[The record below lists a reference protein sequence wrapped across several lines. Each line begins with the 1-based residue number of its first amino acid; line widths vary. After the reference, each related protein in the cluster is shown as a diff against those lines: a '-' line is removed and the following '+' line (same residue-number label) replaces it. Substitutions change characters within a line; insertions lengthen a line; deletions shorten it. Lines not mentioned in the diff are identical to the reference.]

1 MMRTFCVLA
10 VAMLLQSPLRAQ
22 AQKRNLTQFLEE
34 TVSAERCAPA
44 DKRAGMIK
52 AVQSR
57 FADRALAVVDGPALP
72 AAQAVAEVVTAGCM
86 RSLAPART
94 AGLALAAYGAVMRG
108 AHPGVVRAIASYGLD
123 KEISEERIRTWADG
137 YSQMT
142 AGRVPPEAASEAV
155 RNALDHG
162 WSDKTFNEA
171 KWGLVHAAKSGF
183 DLKEFAS
190 FVFARMLKDK
200 TRPGAAVAEAQAAFA
215 KAKAEGKAPAVPA
228 YQGLFIPFVQ
238 EPVQAEV
245 TDEAVKAGRPKKPVK
260 LVSPLKPQQHDGE
273 LQRGEKAP
281 PMDTLESL
289 ADTMGDTAKDE
300 AVQAGRPKGPIKPAD
315 ILKPQASGT
324 QQLQTAPVDVM
335 GDFSDISTSSG
346 DAVID
351 LRSAAKKKAAEGKK

>member
-1 MMRTFCVLA
+1 MMRIFCLLA
-10 VAMLLQSPLRAQ
+10 AAMLLQSPLRAQ

-34 TVSAERCAPA
+34 TVSAERCSPA

-123 KEISEERIRTWADG
+123 KDVSEERIRAWADG
-137 YSQMT
+137 YAQMT
-142 AGRVPPEAASEAV
+142 AGRVPAETASEAV
-155 RNALDHG
+155 RNALDNG
-162 WSDKTFNEA
+162 WSDKTFNEV

-183 DLKEFAS
+183 DLKEFSS

-215 KAKAEGKAPAVPA
+215 KAKADGKKPAVPA

-238 EPVQAEV
+238 EAPQAEV
-245 TDEAVKAGRPKKPVK
+245 TDEAVKAGRPKGPVK
-260 LVSPLKPQQHDGE
+260 PAFIRKPQQSSG
-273 LQRGEKAP
+273 
-281 PMDTLESL
+281 TLEQGEDVDFQTSEGHRGPAETNVKL
-289 ADTMGDTAKDE
+289 E
-300 AVQAGRPKGPIKPAD
+300 EAGRPKELVKPAV

-335 GDFSDISTSSG
+335 GDIADINTSSG
-346 DAVID
+346 DAHLD
-351 LRSAAKKKAAEGKK
+351 LKDEAKKKAAEGKDKK

>member
-1 MMRTFCVLA
+1 MMRTFCLLA
-10 VAMLLQSPLRAQ
+10 AAMLLQSPLRAQ

-52 AVQSR
+52 AVGVR

-86 RSLAPART
+86 RSLAPTRA
-94 AGLALAAYGAVMRG
+94 AGLALAAYGAIVRG

-123 KEISEERIRTWADG
+123 KDVSEERIRAWADG
-137 YSQMT
+137 YAQMT
-142 AGRVPPEAASEAV
+142 AGRVPAETASEAV

-162 WSDKTFNEA
+162 WSDKTFNEV

-183 DLKEFAS
+183 DLKDFSS

-228 YQGLFIPFVQ
+228 YKGLFIPFVQ
-238 EPVQAEV
+238 EPAQAEV
-245 TDEAVKAGRPKKPVK
+245 TDEAVKAGRPKEPVK
-260 LVSPLKPQQHDGE
+260 PAFIRKPQQSSG
-273 LQRGEKAP
+273 
-281 PMDTLESL
+281 TLEQGEEVKFEQSEGNRGPSP
-289 ADTMGDTAKDE
+289 TN
-300 AVQAGRPKGPIKPAD
+300 VQ
-315 ILKPQASGT
+315 L
-324 QQLQTAPVDVM
+324 
-335 GDFSDISTSSG
+335 
-346 DAVID
+346 
-351 LRSAAKKKAAEGKK
+351 EE

>member
-1 MMRTFCVLA
+1 MMRAFCLLA

-72 AAQAVAEVVTAGCM
+72 AAQAVGEVVTAGCM

-123 KEISEERIRTWADG
+123 KDVSEERIRAWADG
-137 YSQMT
+137 YAQMT
-142 AGRVPPEAASEAV
+142 AGRVPAETASEAV
-155 RNALDHG
+155 RNALDNG
-162 WSDKTFNEA
+162 WSDKTFNEV

-183 DLKEFAS
+183 DLKDFSS

-200 TRPGAAVAEAQAAFA
+200 TRPGAAVAEAQSTFA

-238 EPVQAEV
+238 EPPQAEV
-245 TDEAVKAGRPKKPVK
+245 TDEAVKAGRPKGPVK
-260 LVSPLKPQQHDGE
+260 PAFIRKPNEYYSTLQEGEKVNMEGQQGPGNVSPSEIQTVARDRAPHDTV
-273 LQRGEKAP
+273 R
-281 PMDTLESL
+281 
-289 ADTMGDTAKDE
+289 DE
-300 AVQAGRPKGPIKPAD
+300 AVEAGRPKEPIKPAF
-315 ILKPQASGT
+315 IRRPGKK
-324 QQLQTAPVDVM
+324 
-335 GDFSDISTSSG
+335 DFSTLQEGEKVVFDSQQGPAGPS
-346 DAVID
+346 AVPT
-351 LRSAAKKKAAEGKK
+351 AER